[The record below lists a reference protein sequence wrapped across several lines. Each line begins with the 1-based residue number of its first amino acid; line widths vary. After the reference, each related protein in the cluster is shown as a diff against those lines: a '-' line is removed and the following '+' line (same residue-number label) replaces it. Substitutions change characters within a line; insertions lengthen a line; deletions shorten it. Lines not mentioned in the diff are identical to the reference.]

1 MPWSRWHERSGPFQG
16 ADPGARSAQGCPVS
30 ALPEVGPTRALVVRA
45 LLYFA
50 LWIVVDQSAK
60 PANLVVGLLASAAA
74 TWASL
79 KLLPPASGRVRLGLL
94 LLLLPRFLWQS
105 LLAGTDVARRALAPR
120 LRLQPGFVDY
130 PVGLPRGSA
139 RNAFELIASLMP
151 GSLPSGETKDTL
163 TFHCLDLRQAV
174 VEQLA
179 AEERAYAR
187 ALQPGPRDG

>member
-1 MPWSRWHERSGPFQG
+1 MNAGG
-16 ADPGARSAQGCPVS
+16 TG
-30 ALPEVGPTRALVVRA
+30 RALVVRA

-50 LWIVVDQSAK
+50 VWIVVDQSAK
-60 PANLVVGLLASAAA
+60 PANLVVGLLASVAA

-105 LLAGTDVARRALAPR
+105 LVAGLDVARRAFAPR
-120 LRLQPGFVDY
+120 LDLQPGFVGY
-130 PVGLPRGSA
+130 RTQLPPGSA

-151 GSLPSGETKDTL
+151 GSVASDDTQG
-163 TFHCLDLRQAV
+163 TIEFHCLDTHQPV

-187 ALQPGPRDG
+187 ALQPGTRDV

>member
-1 MPWSRWHERSGPFQG
+1 MN
-16 ADPGARSAQGCPVS
+16 
-30 ALPEVGPTRALVVRA
+30 EVGTGRALAVRA

-50 LWIVVDQSAK
+50 LWVIVDQSAK

-105 LLAGTDVARRALAPR
+105 LVAGIDVARRAFALR
-120 LRLQPGFVDY
+120 LELQPGFVEF
-130 PVGLPRGSA
+130 PTGLPRGSA

-151 GSLPSGETKDTL
+151 GSLPSDETKGTIE
-163 TFHCLDLRQAV
+163 FHCLDTRQPV
-174 VEQLA
+174 VEQLT
-179 AEERAYAR
+179 AEERAYAK
-187 ALQPGPRDG
+187 ALQPGTRDG

>member
-1 MPWSRWHERSGPFQG
+1 MNRGTGRTL
-16 ADPGARSAQGCPVS
+16 A
-30 ALPEVGPTRALVVRA
+30 VRA

-50 LWIVVDQSAK
+50 LWIVIDQSAK

-105 LLAGTDVARRALAPR
+105 LVAGIDVARRAFSPR

-130 PVGLPRGSA
+130 PVGLPRGAA

-151 GSLPSGETKDTL
+151 GSVASGETPGTI
-163 TFHCLDLRQAV
+163 TFHCLDTRQPV

-179 AEERAYAR
+179 AEERAYAK
-187 ALQPGPRDG
+187 ALLPGPRDG